1 MGHPVQGASWEGF
14 AIEQIISAR
23 PDWNYS
29 YYRTGHGAEID
40 LLIECKDRMMAVEF
54 KSSKSPK
61 VSRGFYNAL
70 DDLSIEEGWVVI
82 PSEGSYASR
91 RCQIAGLADF
101 IRHIESA
108 AR

>member
-1 MGHPVQGASWEGF
+1 
-14 AIEQIISAR
+14 
-23 PDWNYS
+23 
-29 YYRTGHGAEID
+29 
-40 LLIECKDRMMAVEF
+40 MAVEF

-101 IRHIESA
+101 IRLSRAPPAKAEGSDARHQESEVISP
-108 AR
+108 